1 MAKKHEVKE
10 TWDLRKQVRVSDQTK
25 QALKV
30 YCAKNNVT
38 EGEVTNKAVQEF
50 LASKGAWTS

>member
-1 MAKKHEVKE
+1 MAKKEVKE

-38 EGEVTNKAVQEF
+38 EGEVTNRVLREYF
-50 LASKGAWTS
+50 ISHGTWS